1 MSSHALQLH
10 LSEAEYLAGE
20 EISDIKHEYIDGQ
33 VYAMSGA
40 SANHNRLA
48 GNVHTAFNVHLKG
61 KSCQPYTSD
70 MKVKIGSRYFYPD
83 VMVDCSDVEGYFTET
98 PVILVEVLSKST
110 KQIDKT
116 IKLNSYKK
124 IPTLQ
129 EYVLIEQ
136 DSVEIEIL
144 RRKTGWQP
152 EYYFLGDSLSFESI
166 ALILTVEEIYDRVKN
181 TDITEWLTKKALEEN
196 QNAE

>member
-1 MSSHALQLH
+1 MSSHAQELH
-10 LSEAEYLAGE
+10 FSEAEYLAGE
-20 EISDIKHEYIDGQ
+20 EISEIKHEYIDGQ

-61 KSCQPYTSD
+61 KPCQPYTSD

-116 IKLNSYKK
+116 IKLNSYIQ

-152 EYYFLGDSLSFESI
+152 EYYFLGDRLSFESI

-181 TDITEWLTKKALEEN
+181 TDITEWLTKKALEN
-196 QNAE
+196 QQDAE

>member
-116 IKLNSYKK
+116 IKLNSYIK

-181 TDITEWLTKKALEEN
+181 TDITEWLTKKELEE
-196 QNAE
+196 